1 MPLDLS
7 LQIDTIQASE
17 LSNKKFK
24 KDYFNPQKPLLIK
37 GLAQQ
42 FPAGEKWTIDFF
54 RKVAGHHEVEV
65 FDNRKKHD
73 GSTYVKSDLRKNLN
87 EFLDII
93 EKDEYSPLRMFVYPF
108 FKKCPELKKDFHC
121 PDFFNGMLGNIGMF
135 FMGGKNTEVPL
146 HYDVDYNNVLLTQ
159 IYGSKRII
167 LIEPKYSHLLYQL
180 PFTTMSP
187 VNLDNPDYDK
197 YPGLHYV
204 KGYKLIQEPGDAIF
218 MPTKYWHYNVYLNGG
233 IAVSYRKLN
242 KNPLKSLNT
251 LLSLLLTM
259 PFDKMMTGILGERWF
274 DYKKNKADTRANYSI
289 RNMGMA

>member
-7 LQIDTIQASE
+7 LQIDTIQAADLTE
-17 LSNKKFK
+17 KDFK
-24 KDYFNPQKPLLIK
+24 KNYFYPQKPLLIK
-37 GLAQQ
+37 GLANQ
-42 FPAGEKWTIDFF
+42 FPAGKKWTIDYF
-54 RKVAGHHEVEV
+54 RKIGGHHTVEV

-73 GSTYVKSDLRKNLN
+73 GSTYVKSDLKINLN

-93 EKDEYSPLRMFVYPF
+93 EKDEYSPLRMFVYDM
-108 FKKCPELKKDFHC
+108 FKRCPELKKDFHC
-121 PDFFNGMLGNIGMF
+121 PDFFNGLLGNIGMF

-159 IYGSKRII
+159 IYGSKRVI

-197 YPGLHYV
+197 YPGLHFV
-204 KGYKLIQEPGDAIF
+204 KGYKVIQEPGDGVF

-242 KNPLKSLNT
+242 KNPVKSLNT
-251 LLSLLLTM
+251 LLSFGVTL
-259 PFDKMMTGILGERWF
+259 PFDKVMTRMLGDKWF
-274 DYKKNKADTRANYSI
+274 DYKKNKAESRAIELIKS
-289 RNMGMA
+289 MEAA